1 MVEMTPCISPP
12 LQPSHGEARLLPE
25 QASCCS
31 VQDTV
36 ELSRGER
43 DGDCGLIPPTVRADL
58 QSPQPQKKSVTV
70 DINEWVI
77 GSEDT
82 SYIINTAG
90 CGAIKIFVDCEKSG
104 YFIVFHSFGTQDSM
118 NAAAEVGRYIL
129 GAEKKPRSVRILD
142 IQPYS
147 ITGSV
152 KKTVAVIHK
161 MLEEKGGIKVDG
173 RTVCLNNIE
182 GERYSSFVSVDLQ
195 GTEKEILDRYDHL
208 VLKDRNM
215 SDAGRA
221 EKRRLFQ
228 SIPLNMRTPELLR
241 EWASSS
247 LEEAERLVDE
257 IRQGKKRPVRS
268 RDRLKDRERKAD
280 SPGSP
285 HSGKLFSAFKKRAG
299 IFGKDSKDCVHN
311 VLRGAR

>member
-1 MVEMTPCISPP
+1 MVEMTPLPP
-12 LQPSHGEARLLPE
+12 LSHGQVRARGLVNGGMSEPE
-25 QASCCS
+25 QASCGS

-36 ELSRGER
+36 ELSRGKR
-43 DGDCGLIPPTVRADL
+43 DGDCGLIPPPVRADL

-70 DINEWVI
+70 EINEWVI
-77 GSEDT
+77 GREDT

-90 CGAIKIFVDCEKSG
+90 CGAIKIFVDSEKSG

-118 NAAAEVGRYIL
+118 EAAAEIGRYIL
-129 GAEKKPRSVRILD
+129 GAGKKPISVRILD

-152 KKTVAVIHK
+152 KKTVAVINK

-195 GTEKEILDRYDHL
+195 GTEQEILDRYDHL
-208 VLKDRNM
+208 VLKNRNM
-215 SDAGRA
+215 SDAERA

-228 SIPLNMRTPELLR
+228 SIPLNVRTPEFLR
-241 EWASSS
+241 KWASLSR
-247 LEEAERLVDE
+247 EEAERLVHE
-257 IRQGKKRPVRS
+257 IRQGKKSHSRS
-268 RDRLKDRERKAD
+268 W
-280 SPGSP
+280 
-285 HSGKLFSAFKKRAG
+285 
-299 IFGKDSKDCVHN
+299 
-311 VLRGAR
+311 